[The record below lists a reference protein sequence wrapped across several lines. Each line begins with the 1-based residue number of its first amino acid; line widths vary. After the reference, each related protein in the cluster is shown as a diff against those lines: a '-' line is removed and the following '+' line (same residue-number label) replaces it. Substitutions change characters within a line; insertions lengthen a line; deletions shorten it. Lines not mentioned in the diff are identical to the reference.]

1 MATFQVVPGVHAVGA
16 VDWDIRYFHG
26 PAYSTHR
33 GTSYNSYVIV
43 DDKVAV
49 VDTVYQPF
57 TEEFVDN
64 LRQVADPE
72 SIDYVIVNH
81 IEPDHSGALP
91 ALMELCPQATVV
103 CTEKARQGLKAYF
116 NGQWNYQTVKT
127 GDSLSLG
134 KLTLQFLEAPMLHW
148 PDSMFTYVP
157 ERKLLLPNDAF
168 GQHYASSQPF
178 DDQNDMDIVMA
189 EAGKYY
195 ANILSP
201 FSRLV
206 TKKLQE
212 VADLGLEI
220 DIIAPSHGVIWRSHP
235 EKIIQAY
242 ARWAAGEARL
252 RMVVVYDTMW
262 GSTEQMARAVVA
274 GAVSRGVS
282 ARLFKASVSDRN
294 DIIAELLDSRALVVG
309 SPTINNDMLPVIT
322 PLLEELKGLKP
333 VNKVGAAFGSH
344 GWRGGAVEAIEHYL
358 QEAGI
363 EPVQPAVKVQWA
375 PGEDVIKQCHQLGAE
390 IADSIKDD

>member
-1 MATFQVVPGVHAVGA
+1 MATFQVVPDVHAVGV

-26 PAYSTHR
+26 PTYSTHR

-57 TEEFVDN
+57 TEEFVEN
-64 LRQVADPE
+64 LRQVTDPAN
-72 SIDYVIVNH
+72 IDYVVVNH

-103 CTEKARQGLKAYF
+103 CTDKARQGLLAYF
-116 NGQWNYQTVKT
+116 NGQWDYQVVKT

-134 KLTLQFLEAPMLHW
+134 KLTLQFIEAPMLHW

-168 GQHYASSQPF
+168 GQHYASSMPF
-178 DDQNDMDIVMA
+178 DDQNDMEIVMA
-189 EAGKYY
+189 EAAKYY
-195 ANILSP
+195 ANILGP

-206 TKKLQE
+206 TKKLE
-212 VADLGLEI
+212 EITAMKLEI
-220 DIIAPSHGVIWRSHP
+220 ETIAPSHGVIWRNDP
-235 EKIIQAY
+235 GKIIEAY
-242 ARWAAGEARL
+242 ARWAAGEARP

-262 GSTEQMARAVVA
+262 GSTEKMARAVVA
-274 GAVSRGVS
+274 GAASRDVS
-282 ARLFKASVSDRN
+282 ARLFKASISDRN
-294 DIIAELLDSRALVVG
+294 DIIAELLDARALVVG
-309 SPTINNDMLPVIT
+309 SSTINNDMLPVIT

-333 VNKVGAAFGSH
+333 VNKVGAVFGSH
-344 GWRGGAVEAIEHYL
+344 GWRGGAVEGVEKYL
-358 QEAGI
+358 EQAGI
-363 EPVQPAVKVQWA
+363 ELVKPAVKAQWA
-375 PGEDVIKQCHQLGAE
+375 PGEDILEQCHQLGAE